1 MHDTLLTMTAIWATV
16 QFARIIK
23 EVWEHLGYR
32 TESKLR
38 EKIRDLN
45 KEIAKLK
52 GEPEEKDTFISLLD

>member
-1 MHDTLLTMTAIWATV
+1 MHDTLLTIMAIWATV

-23 EVWEHLGYR
+23 EVWEHLGYQ

>member
-23 EVWEHLGYR
+23 QVWEHVGYQ
-32 TESKLR
+32 TENRLR

>member
-1 MHDTLLTMTAIWATV
+1 MHDTLLTIMAIWATV

-23 EVWEHLGYR
+23 EVWEYLGYQ